1 MIMCMSSN
9 ASSSGLDG
17 LTALVTGGG
26 TGIGL
31 GIARQLALG
40 GAIVTIAGRRA
51 ETLRT
56 AADALLAETGCNV
69 AWTVCDVTDD
79 ASVAAAVAAAAEK
92 GNGLDIAVANAGSGS
107 GTAFL
112 AMSTADL
119 KATYEANVFG
129 AFATMRESAKS
140 MKESGGGSIIAISSI
155 AGALGGRFRGAY
167 ASSKAALDM
176 LVRVAADEL
185 GPFGVRVNSVRPGLV
200 PSEVTAP
207 LTSAESGPLLAVQ
220 RDYLDNMPIS
230 RLGTPDDIGS
240 MVAFL
245 ASPAAGWITGQNIA
259 VDGGHTLRRAPNMEA
274 ALRARIGD
282 AVVDGWVGPSRVTG
296 QA

>member
-1 MIMCMSSN
+1 M
-9 ASSSGLDG
+9 GLQG
-17 LTALVTGGG
+17 LHALVTGGG

-31 GIARQLALG
+31 GIARQLASE
-40 GAIVTIAGRRA
+40 GATVTIAGRRA
-51 ETLRT
+51 DTLST
-56 AADALLAETGCNV
+56 AAAGLAAEGL
-69 AWTVCDVTDD
+69 TVRTVTCDVTQPDD
-79 ASVAAAVAAAAEK
+79 VAAAVAAGA
-92 GNGLDIAVANAGSGS
+92 GPNGGLDIAIANAGSGS

-112 AMSTADL
+112 AMSVNDL
-119 KATYEANVFG
+119 KSTYEANVFG
-129 AFATMRESAKS
+129 AFTTMQTAALNMRDH
-140 MKESGGGSIIAISSI
+140 GGGAIVAVSSI

-185 GPFGVRVNSVRPGLV
+185 GPHGIRVNSVRPGLV

-207 LTSAESGPLLAVQ
+207 LTDPNVAGPLADVQ
-220 RDYLDNMPIS
+220 RDYLDNMPIR

-240 MVAFL
+240 LVAFL
-245 ASPAAGWITGQNIA
+245 ASPGASWITGQNIA

-282 AVVDGWVGPSRVTG
+282 ETVNAWVGPRWGS
-296 QA
+296 Q